1 MAQTSAPFGT
11 FALPPWRER
20 LRISANR
27 APSGKLGSW
36 IISLL
41 RKASLAG
48 HKTGMAGPLDIHVA
62 DGVNARLFPSSNR
75 CEKRAYAGVHIWDTE
90 ERASLTQAVRG
101 HSEDRPFVFLDVGAN
116 VGLYSLFLDAAARSE
131 GKSTQ
136 IIAVEPDEENR
147 DRLTF
152 NCSAST
158 CNAIIEPIGISDTPG
173 VGHLTPAKENRGA
186 VAIVDDGT
194 GVEVKLE
201 TLAELIER
209 HQLSHVDA
217 MKLDIEGR
225 DEAALRALLK
235 QAPSSVWPRLIII
248 ELSNK
253 GQNSIIDHLIENGYQ
268 LQRRT
273 RINAIMDFNDPKSET
288 MGNA

>member
-20 LRISANR
+20 LRVSANR
-27 APSGKLGSW
+27 APSGKLGAW
-36 IISLL
+36 MISLL

-48 HKTGMAGPLDIHVA
+48 HKSGMAGPLDIDVA
-62 DGVNARLFPSSNR
+62 DGVKARLFPASNR
-75 CEKRAYAGVHIWDTE
+75 CEKRAYAGVHIWDSE
-90 ERASLTQAVRG
+90 ERNSLMQAVEA
-101 HSEDRPFVFLDVGAN
+101 HHADRPFVFLDVGAN
-116 VGLYSLFLDAAARSE
+116 VGLYSLFVDAAARAA

-147 DRLTF
+147 ARLTF
-152 NCSAST
+152 NCKASS
-158 CNAIIEPIGISDTPG
+158 CDAIIEPIGISDTPG
-173 VGHLTPAKENRGA
+173 IGHLTPAKENRGA

-194 GVEVKLE
+194 GVEVQLE
-201 TLAELIER
+201 TLAELIAR
-209 HQLSHVDA
+209 HQLTHVDA

-225 DEAALRALLK
+225 DDAALRAMIQ
-235 QAPSSVWPRLIII
+235 QAPSSVWPRLIIV

-253 GQNSIIDHLIENGYQ
+253 GKDSIVDHLIENGYT

-273 RINAIMDFNDPKSET
+273 RINAILDFNDSKSET
-288 MGNA
+288 RGHA

>member
-1 MAQTSAPFGT
+1 MAHTSAPFGT
-11 FALPPWRER
+11 YALPPWRER
-20 LRISANR
+20 LRLSAQK

-36 IISLL
+36 MISLL

-48 HKTGMAGPLDIHVA
+48 HQTGMAGPLDIDVA
-62 DGVNARLFPSSNR
+62 EGVKARLFPASNR
-75 CEKRAYAGVHIWDTE
+75 CEKRAYAGVHIWDSE
-90 ERASLTQAVRG
+90 ERHSLTQAINA
-101 HSEDRPFVFLDVGAN
+101 HSEERPFVFLDVGAN
-116 VGLYSLFLDAAARSE
+116 IGLYSLFVDAAARAA
-131 GKSTQ
+131 GKSTK

-147 DRLTF
+147 ARLTF
-152 NCSAST
+152 NCNASA
-158 CNAIIEPIGISDTPG
+158 CNAIIEPVGISDASG

-194 GVEVKLE
+194 GVEVRLE

-209 HQLSHVDA
+209 HQFTHVDA

-225 DEAALRALLK
+225 DDAALRAMIH
-235 QAPSSVWPRLIII
+235 QAPSTVWPKLIVV

-253 GQNSIIDHLIENGYQ
+253 GQNSIIDHLLANGYK

-273 RINAIMDFNDPKSET
+273 RINAILDFNDPKSET
-288 MGNA
+288 KGNA

>member
-20 LRISANR
+20 LRLSANS
-27 APSGKLGSW
+27 APSGRLGYW

-41 RKASLAG
+41 RKASLVG
-48 HKTGMAGPLDIHVA
+48 HTTGMAGPLDINVA
-62 DGVNARLFPSSNR
+62 EGVNARLFPSSNR
-75 CEKRAYAGVHIWDTE
+75 CEKRAYAGVHIWDLE
-90 ERASLTQAVRG
+90 ERNSLTKAVKA
-101 HSEDRPFVFLDVGAN
+101 HDNDRPFVFLDVGAN
-116 VGLYSLFLDAAARSE
+116 VGLYSLFVDAAARNE
-131 GKSTQ
+131 GKQTQ

-147 DRLTF
+147 QRLTF
-152 NCSAST
+152 NCNAST

-173 VGHLTPAKENRGA
+173 TGHLTPAGKNRGA
-186 VAIVDDGT
+186 VAIVDDGA
-194 GVEVKLE
+194 GVPVKLE
-201 TLAELIER
+201 TLAELIAR

-235 QAPSSVWPRLIII
+235 QAPSSVWPRLIIV
-248 ELSNK
+248 ELNNK
-253 GQNSIIDHLIENGYQ
+253 GQNPIVDHLIENGYT

-273 RINAIMDFNDPKSET
+273 KINAIMDFKNPQSET